1 MVVFTKL
8 NSLNNMI
15 LLNIS
20 LNYFR
25 FINFI
30 NVVATWFLINY
41 FLVFFINIASFNNL
55 ENFLYK

>member
-30 NVVATWFLINY
+30 NVVATWFLINH
-41 FLVFFINIASFNNL
+41 FLVFFINIASF
-55 ENFLYK
+55 Y